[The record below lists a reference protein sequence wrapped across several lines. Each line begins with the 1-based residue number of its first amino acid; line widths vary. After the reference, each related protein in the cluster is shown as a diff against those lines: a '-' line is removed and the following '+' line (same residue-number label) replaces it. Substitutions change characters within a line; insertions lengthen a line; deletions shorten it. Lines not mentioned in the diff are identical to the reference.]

1 MNEPTRDRRALLLLV
16 SLVFYFLISAFVTK
30 SQFGGFI
37 LTLAMYATV
46 IAAAVDPSVQ
56 KNLRWPVLFLA
67 CCSMLVLL
75 VRVFYPA
82 RVIQGLSWALLALF
96 FGILS
101 VGIFSRLGRSGPVTS
116 GRLYASVSLYFVLAT
131 FYSALFSLLEVL
143 HPGSFA
149 EGGLPL
155 STETHRHG
163 LLYFSMAT
171 LTTLGY
177 GDVVPVYPPA
187 RMIAVLEAATG
198 VLYIAI
204 TVARLVSAYGRTGS
218 SEQN

>member
-1 MNEPTRDRRALLLLV
+1 
-16 SLVFYFLISAFVTK
+16 
-30 SQFGGFI
+30 
-37 LTLAMYATV
+37 
-46 IAAAVDPSVQ
+46 
-56 KNLRWPVLFLA
+56 
-67 CCSMLVLL
+67 
-75 VRVFYPA
+75 
-82 RVIQGLSWALLALF
+82 
-96 FGILS
+96 
-101 VGIFSRLGRSGPVTS
+101 
-116 GRLYASVSLYFVLAT
+116 VSLYFILGT
-131 FYSALFSLLEVL
+131 FYSALFSLLEVV

-155 STETHRHG
+155 STETHRHA

-204 TVARLVSAYGRTGS
+204 TVARLVAAYQRTS
-218 SEQN
+218 SEQNDHRARS